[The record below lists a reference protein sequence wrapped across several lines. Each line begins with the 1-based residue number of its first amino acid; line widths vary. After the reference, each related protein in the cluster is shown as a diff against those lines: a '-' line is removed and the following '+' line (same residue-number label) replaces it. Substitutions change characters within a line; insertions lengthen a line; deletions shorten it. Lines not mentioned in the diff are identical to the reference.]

1 MMVVQEYISKLT
13 GSLKVGVDATL
24 VIPDA
29 LARAWAGLEAGQQN
43 IGVVL
48 CVKCTAFA
56 GNL

>member
-29 LARAWAGLEAGQQN
+29 LAGAWAGLEAGKQN
-43 IGVVL
+43 IGV

-56 GNL
+56 VNL